1 VETNIFTKARARGNA
16 AMGKTAKT
24 FKNTIA
30 IYRKLDRPLVVL
42 NNINNKKS
50 LQVNVSRK
58 E

>member
-1 VETNIFTKARARGNA
+1 VETNIFTKARARGN
-16 AMGKTAKT
+16 GQNCET
-24 FKNTIA
+24 FKNTIAA